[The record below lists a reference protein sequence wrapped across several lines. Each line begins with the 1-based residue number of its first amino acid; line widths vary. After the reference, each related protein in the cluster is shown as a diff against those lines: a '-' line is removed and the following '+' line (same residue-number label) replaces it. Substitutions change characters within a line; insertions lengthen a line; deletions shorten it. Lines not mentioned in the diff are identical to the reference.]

1 MNDLRR
7 ELSQTIK
14 ECAVETRKV
23 DAALKPA
30 MMSALAELITA
41 AKTLERPISIRDI
54 KLESDITEVTNEI
67 REEISERI
75 IKALGSEGHAI
86 RTGGKL
92 PPDNK

>member
-14 ECAVETRKV
+14 ECAVETRKA

-30 MMSALAELITA
+30 MMFALAELITA
-41 AKTLERPISIRDI
+41 AKTLERPISIRDT
-54 KLESDITEVTNEI
+54 KLESDITEVTNEV

-75 IKALGSEGHAI
+75 ITALGLGGRAI

-92 PPDNK
+92 PPDNE